1 MSLLAKSKKKDLAKK
16 SLILH
21 IGSDRVTGTL
31 AIFSNNDRPHVVEM
45 AEKEVRLTSHETEAE
60 FMNLFRKAAVEVAT
74 ALTHG
79 ERGKGGGHFV
89 PEHVY
94 VSLESPWFTG
104 QTRTIYYSKKD
115 PFIFSENLAHTLID
129 EDFAQYKKTA
139 EAAFGE
145 PLQVIDKSVITTKLN
160 GYAVESAYGKKARE
174 ATIAYYASLAP
185 KFFIDSLCED
195 LERVLRGKIRFFSSP
210 AALSGALY
218 MTLEHYKKL
227 LVISIGGEVTELL
240 YLENGVLVNT
250 GSFPSGRNFLIRTL
264 GDQLKQNPLEIFSL
278 LNMCASGR
286 AHDTMVKKVDRIV
299 EIVENSWRKQLRGG
313 VHDVVGLAHEHIPVM
328 TLGAQDTLSWFKKMV
343 NNEHLTRGA
352 GETAISSKEW
362 SGIIATDFFMHKTE
376 VSTIP
381 PLVLADCLY
390 IYGINV

>member
-1 MSLLAKSKKKDLAKK
+1 MSLMAKSKKKELAKK

-31 AIFSNNDRPHVVEM
+31 GIFSNYERPHIVEM
-45 AEKEVRLTSHETEAE
+45 AEKQVRLTSHESEVE
-60 FMNLFRKAAVEVAT
+60 FMNMFRKAAVDVAQT
-74 ALTHG
+74 LSQ
-79 ERGKGGGHFV
+79 GGHFV

-115 PFIFSENLAHTLID
+115 QFSFSQNMAHDLID
-129 EDFAQYKKTA
+129 EDFAKYKNTA
-139 EAAFGE
+139 EEAFGE

-160 GYAVESAYGKKARE
+160 GYAIAEPYGKKTRE
-174 ATIAYYASLAP
+174 VSIAYYASLAP
-185 KFFIDSLCED
+185 KFFIDSLCSD
-195 LERVLRGKIRFFSSP
+195 LERVIRGKIRFFSSP

-286 AHDTMVKKVDRIV
+286 AHETMVKKVDQIV
-299 EIVENSWRKQLRGG
+299 ETVENAWRKQLRKG
-313 VHDVVGLAHEHIPVM
+313 VHDVVGPVHEDIPVM
-328 TLGAQDTLSWFKKMV
+328 TIGAPDTLSWFKKMV
-343 NNEHLTRGA
+343 NNEHLTRGSNDI
-352 GETAISSKEW
+352 AITSKEW
-362 SGIIATDFFMHKTE
+362 SNIIAADFFMHKDE

-381 PLVLADCLY
+381 PLVLADSLY